1 MHINKKAFTLIELLV
16 VVLIIGI
23 LAAIALPQ
31 YRLAVEKSRS
41 SQALSMVR
49 SLYEAQKMYY
59 LINGEYAN
67 SFDKLD
73 ISLPSSSVSASCR
86 SAKAVDCREL
96 NGFVFEFYEH
106 SVDSIIS
113 VEAEGPY
120 ITIAAYLEPS
130 RITMFGTLTCIAT
143 NSSAFGKKVCLSLG
157 GTPTELADYFSLTR

>member
-16 VVLIIGI
+16 GVLIIGS

-41 SQALSMVR
+41 SQAVIMVR
-49 SLYEAQKMYY
+49 SLYEAQKIYY

-86 SAKAVDCREL
+86 SPKAVDCREL
-96 NGFVFEFYEH
+96 NGFLFEFYDGYTG
-106 SVDSIIS
+106 VIS
-113 VEAEGPY
+113 VEAAGPD
-120 ITIAAYLEPS
+120 IIIAAYLEPS
-130 RITMFGTLTCIAT
+130 RITRFGTLTCIARG
-143 NSSAFGKKVCLSLG
+143 NSAFGKKVCLALG